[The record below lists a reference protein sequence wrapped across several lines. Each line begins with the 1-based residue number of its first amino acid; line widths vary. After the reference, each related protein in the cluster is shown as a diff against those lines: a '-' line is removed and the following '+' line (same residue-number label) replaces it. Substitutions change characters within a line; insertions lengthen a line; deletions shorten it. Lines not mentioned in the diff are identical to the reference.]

1 MPMYTSRAQKILPAI
16 GKSEIMKSN
25 ESSPTHNELMRTIF
39 FSNRERIMIGE
50 DNNQYMTYL
59 SKKLPPPAYS
69 EDESDQKNE
78 SKLSIEENANQ
89 SSYKRQQ
96 YPSQV
101 FVGSKRSLEVSELNS
116 SNIVVQDPA
125 HQHSNSLKSNKRRQE
140 NLKEKQAVRNNSK
153 VLKESGSQKSLVEPS
168 SNA

>member
-1 MPMYTSRAQKILPAI
+1 
-16 GKSEIMKSN
+16 MKSN

-140 NLKEKQAVRNNSK
+140 NLKEKQVVRNNSK